1 MKKQSMETAQTLSV
15 FAAVT
20 GKPNV
25 GKSSL
30 VNTLVGEKTAIVT
43 PKAQTTR
50 TRVTG
55 ILTQGDTQFVFID
68 TPGFHKPRT
77 KLGERMARAV
87 TGSLGDADVAVMVFE
102 PQAPIS
108 EAERE
113 LVAGIKASGLAA
125 VGVVN
130 KKDMVRD
137 EAALHARVA
146 ELADFG
152 VFEAV
157 LETSAVTGEGCDA
170 LLAAVGRHAVPGPH
184 FYPDDAYTDTP
195 LRQMA
200 AEIIREKLLLFLS
213 DEIPHGTAVEI
224 ERFAARDGADIT
236 DIDAVIYCEK
246 KSHKGM
252 VIGKGGQMLKK
263 IASAARVDLEDLLGG
278 RVNLKCWVKI
288 KDDWRDNEY
297 LLNALGF
304 QK

>member
-1 MKKQSMETAQTLSV
+1 MKQTMETAQTKSV

-30 VNTLVGEKTAIVT
+30 VNVLVGEKTAIVT

-55 ILTQGDTQFVFID
+55 ILTREQTQYVFID

-102 PQAPIS
+102 PLVPIS

-130 KKDMVRD
+130 KIDTVRD
-137 EAALHARVA
+137 EAALQARA
-146 ELADFG
+146 EELAAFQ
-152 VFEAV
+152 VFETV
-157 LETSAVTGEGCDA
+157 LKTSAVTGEGCDA
-170 LLAAVGRHAVPGPH
+170 LLAAVGRHAVAGPH

-263 IASAARVDLEDLLGG
+263 IACAARLDLEELLGG
-278 RVNLKCWVKI
+278 RVYLKCWVKI

>member
-1 MKKQSMETAQTLSV
+1 MKQTMETAQTKSV

-30 VNTLVGEKTAIVT
+30 VNVLVGEKTAIVT

-55 ILTQGDTQFVFID
+55 ILTREQTQYVFID

-102 PQAPIS
+102 PLVPIS

-113 LVAGIKASGLAA
+113 LMAGIKASGLAA

-130 KKDMVRD
+130 KIDTVRD
-137 EAALHARVA
+137 EAALQARAA
-146 ELADFG
+146 ELSAFK
-152 VFEAV
+152 VFETV
-157 LETSAVTGEGCDA
+157 LKTSAVTGEGCDA
-170 LLAAVGRHAVPGPH
+170 LLAAVGRHAVAGPH

-263 IASAARVDLEDLLGG
+263 IACAARLDLEELLGG

>member
-1 MKKQSMETAQTLSV
+1 MKQTMETAQTKSV

-30 VNTLVGEKTAIVT
+30 VNVLVGEKTAIVT

-55 ILTQGDTQFVFID
+55 ILTREQTQYVFID
-68 TPGFHKPRT
+68 TPGLIKPRT

-102 PQAPIS
+102 PLVPMS

-113 LVAGIKASGLAA
+113 LMAGIKASGLAA

-130 KKDMVRD
+130 KIDTVRD
-137 EAALHARVA
+137 EAALQARAA
-146 ELADFG
+146 ELSAFK
-152 VFEAV
+152 VFETV
-157 LETSAVTGEGCDA
+157 LKTSAVTGEGCDA
-170 LLAAVGRHAVPGPH
+170 LLAAVGRHAVAGPH

-263 IASAARVDLEDLLGG
+263 IACAARLDLEELLGG